1 MSGTPVNRPITGCT
15 VATPVPISIWAE
27 VVEDER
33 KAMLLAEDADPLFP
47 RVRGLM
53 RSVQGPAQPA
63 GGTLTRWRRYIGGGC
78 SRLSVC
84 AR

>member
-1 MSGTPVNRPITGCT
+1 MSGT
-15 VATPVPISIWAE
+15 TPVPISIWAE

-63 GGTLTRWRRYIGGGC
+63 GGTLTRWRRHIGGGC